1 MKKMG
6 SFILAGALAALA
18 FAETVKY
25 SALETMERN
34 FESKLVAKPGK
45 LPFQLLS
52 NASAIYVPG
61 AGVMLSSRL
70 NLVYAELENPF
81 VQHTPAEFVALKER
95 LRQSKLEKVPVL
107 EQNMRECLAESAVM
121 PEFDAVPPNEQF
133 AIGVSL
139 FYFPKEDT
147 TGLPHQITM
156 NAQKQKLLAAV
167 REKAD
172 LATVIHEEKQ

>member
-1 MKKMG
+1 MRKLAL
-6 SFILAGALAALA
+6 FILAGALAALA

-25 SALETMERN
+25 SALETMEHN
-34 FESKLVAKPGK
+34 FESKLLTKPGK
-45 LPFQLLS
+45 LPFQTLS

-61 AGVMLSSRL
+61 AGIMLSTRV
-70 NLVYAELENPF
+70 NLVYATLESPF
-81 VQHTPAEFVALKER
+81 VQTTPAEFAALKER
-95 LRQSKLEKVPVL
+95 IRQSKLEKVQVL
-107 EQNMRECLAESAVM
+107 EQDMRECLAESAAM

-139 FYFPKEDT
+139 FYFPKEDA